1 METALGNT
9 GRRGDQLIPMTAN
22 SSLPRV
28 SVVIPTHNPRMD
40 YLRRVLEALRGQTLA
55 KGLWELV
62 IVDNGSRLPL
72 KAGAGQQDNR
82 SAGPQNCG
90 TSLPS
95 HIPTLPPSTA
105 HLDLSWHQNAR
116 IVREEKLGLTFAR
129 LRGFAEVKGELIVMV
144 DDDNVL
150 APDYLET
157 TVRIAQAHP
166 ELGAFGGKCLPEF
179 EVEPERWLA
188 SVTSGLGLRD
198 LGEAPQLFPREHTA
212 DGIRHEDGDRRPEV
226 GEQRPDDMQLAE
238 FTNTEPRLGETA
250 QGAAEGKHRVTR
262 RVTEF
267 PDCAPIGAGMVLRR
281 EAAAA
286 YAERI
291 QQRTTGPRDHGTTGR
306 SEDGGRRTEDEA
318 LPKNRAE
325 SARQREAQP
334 RAITE
339 PPNYRAASVITDRRG
354 DSLASGGDND
364 ICLTVLEAGWQV
376 GYFPQ
381 LRLTHL
387 IPKQRMTLDYQRRM
401 ARESMRSFILMLD
414 QHGIRPWV
422 AIPPW
427 SVSLRVVKDWL
438 RVQPWRDETR
448 CLRWSMNRGRYEAC
462 GRLK

>member
-1 METALGNT
+1 
-9 GRRGDQLIPMTAN
+9 
-22 SSLPRV
+22 
-28 SVVIPTHNPRMD
+28 MD

-212 DGIRHEDGDRRPEV
+212 DGIRHKDGDRRPEV

-250 QGAAEGKHRVTR
+250 RGAAEGKHRVTR

-286 YAERI
+286 YAERMA
-291 QQRTTGPRDHGTTGR
+291 QRACGLRHTPDGEWQGAGDRKQEPENGAER
-306 SEDGGRRTEDEA
+306 SETDWSEVTAAQRDRRVARSNPEP
-318 LPKNRAE
+318 PKNRN
-325 SARQREAQP
+325 
-334 RAITE
+334 TE
-339 PPNYRAASVITDRRG
+339 PRLGETALRQPPSPRPPTVITDRRG